1 MILSTVTDEVTPDRS
16 VGAFR
21 KIFTM
26 ATEQGVRNF
35 EIRMVE
41 AKRFPVVEAAAW
53 GRLKTIAAE
62 YGIHYSAVSPGLF
75 KADLHS
81 DLIGFHSTE
90 ILSMSLDLAER
101 IGVDTLI
108 TFGVDRSPL
117 DDEGDFA
124 RVVDLLGEAADVA
137 AARGF
142 QLLLENIPGSWADTG
157 ENCLRLLEGIGRSN
171 FGYVWDTGNLYEAEH
186 RHFRG
191 SYELLK
197 PHIRNVHLKDGRV
210 LDDRMVWQRFGTGE
224 TDIAGQIAALQADGY
239 QGTLTVE
246 AKCEPHEDDDFIES
260 MTYLRGVMNG
270 KEIAKRGRLGH

>member
-16 VGAFR
+16 AGAFH

-26 ATEQGVRNF
+26 ATAQGVRNF

-53 GRLKTIAAE
+53 ERLKSVATE
-62 YGIHYSAVSPGLF
+62 YDIHYSAVSPGLF
-75 KADLHS
+75 KSDLHS

-108 TFGVDRSPL
+108 TFGVERSEL

-137 AARGF
+137 ATRGF

-157 ENCLRLLEGIGRSN
+157 ENCLRLLDGVGRSN

-186 RHFRG
+186 RPFQA

-197 PHIRNVHLKDGRV
+197 PYIRNVHLKDGSIV
-210 LDDRMVWQRFGTGE
+210 DGRMVWQRFGTGD
-224 TDIAGQIAALQADGY
+224 TDIAGQVAALRSDDY

-260 MTYLRGVMNG
+260 MTYLRHILDTAQSAV
-270 KEIAKRGRLGH
+270 

>member
-16 VGAFR
+16 TGAFR

-26 ATEQGVRNF
+26 ATGQGVRNF

-53 GRLKTIAAE
+53 ERLKSVAVE

-101 IGVDTLI
+101 IEVDTLI
-108 TFGVDRSPL
+108 TFGVERSAL
-117 DDEGDFA
+117 DAEEDFA
-124 RVVDLLGEAADVA
+124 RVIDLLGEAADVA
-137 AARGF
+137 ATRGF
-142 QLLLENIPGSWADTG
+142 KLLLENVPGSWADTG
-157 ENCLRLLEGIGRSN
+157 ENCLRILEGVGRSN
-171 FGYVWDTGNLYEAEH
+171 FGYVWDTGNLYESEH
-186 RHFRG
+186 RPFVE

-197 PHIRNVHLKDGRV
+197 PFIRNVHLKDGRIV
-210 LDDRMVWQRFGTGE
+210 DGRMVWQRFGAGE

-239 QGTLTVE
+239 RGTLTVE
-246 AKCEPHEDDDFIES
+246 AKCEPHEDEDFTES
-260 MTYLRGVMNG
+260 MTYLNSLLEPVSSTV
-270 KEIAKRGRLGH
+270 